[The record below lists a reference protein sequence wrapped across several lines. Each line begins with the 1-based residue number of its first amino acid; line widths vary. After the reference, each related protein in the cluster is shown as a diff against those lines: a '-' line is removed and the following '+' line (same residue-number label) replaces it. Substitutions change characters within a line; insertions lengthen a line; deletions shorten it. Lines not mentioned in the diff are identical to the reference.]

1 LAKKWGTS
9 IGKSVTAINARMLG
23 GWEARVVISYTLY
36 VIRIRGK
43 RAWMLDGRDAGKWGG
58 RKAIKLEG

>member
-1 LAKKWGTS
+1 
-9 IGKSVTAINARMLG
+9 MLG